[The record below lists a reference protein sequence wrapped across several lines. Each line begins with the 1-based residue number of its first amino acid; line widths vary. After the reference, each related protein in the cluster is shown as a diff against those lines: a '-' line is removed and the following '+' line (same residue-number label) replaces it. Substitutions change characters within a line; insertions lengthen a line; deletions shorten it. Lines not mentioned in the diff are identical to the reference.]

1 MTHEHLQNEDLHLEP
16 EFHHGEQIRLQ
27 SSCQLLSQS
36 VERNRANVTIGD
48 EMNKPYSS
56 RLSIHVLPFPMH
68 SRSQGEV
75 SHSAQFVRSFLC
87 CTCICICFVSVVE
100 EVEILHDY
108 VIQGTN
114 FIRDFAAATGSNVF
128 KPFRAVYFDQPCT

>member
-56 RLSIHVLPFPMH
+56 CLSIHVLPFPMH
-68 SRSQGEV
+68 SMSQGEV
-75 SHSAQFVRSFLC
+75 SQLAQIVRSFLC
-87 CTCICICFVSVVE
+87 CTCIYICFVSVVE
-100 EVEILHDY
+100 EVDLILGAVPGSDCRTCLRLKY
-108 VIQGTN
+108 ARVIHRT
-114 FIRDFAAATGSNVF
+114 
-128 KPFRAVYFDQPCT
+128 